1 MAAKRTVHFVV
12 IATAL
17 LSAAFAVGL
26 SASASTGSALLDDKL
41 VETVHI
47 GFPIADPERFER
59 QDGGQLCPL
68 QQFIQLNSNG
78 TGTIALMERPLMPLV
93 EGPLIGQYCRSR
105 FPADS
110 RTRQSSFSSTHLT
123 FSVSEFDHL
132 KSALSQLS
140 GPLNFEAFERVGSV
154 LPSDCQNEED
164 GAGLDGI
171 GVMIVRSDDTAI
183 SYTIPSRQV
192 AAMGQG
198 KCAQNSSRERQ
209 LIQTFVRNL
218 PSNEPFRSGH

>member
-1 MAAKRTVHFVV
+1 MAAKRTVQFVV
-12 IATAL
+12 ITTAL
-17 LSAAFAVGL
+17 LSAVIAVGL

-59 QDGGQLCPL
+59 QGGQLCPL

-110 RTRQSSFSSTHLT
+110 RTRQSSFCSTHLT
-123 FSVSEFDHL
+123 FSVSEFDRL

-140 GPLNFEAFERVGSV
+140 GPLNFETFERVGSA
-154 LPSDCQNEED
+154 LPSGCQNEED

-183 SYTIPSRQV
+183 SYTIPSQQV
-192 AAMGQG
+192 AAMEQG

-209 LIQTFVRNL
+209 LIQTFVRTL